1 MEMRFK
7 DLINNL
13 DHDEL
18 LALRKDLQKGSIGIK
33 KVIEEKIRDN
43 ERGRERYCAVCDK
56 KLDIYT
62 ANYTLLFGPDDF
74 KKRAS
79 FCAIDCLEYFTNY
92 LKDLKNPEK
101 KLIKNE
107 GEKFNIN

>member
-1 MEMRFK
+1 MEMRFR
-7 DLINNL
+7 DLVNNL

-18 LALRKDLQKGSIGIK
+18 LALRKDLQMGSVSIK
-33 KVIEEKIRDN
+33 KVIEEKIKQN
-43 ERGRERYCAVCDK
+43 EKSRERYCAVCDK
-56 KLDIYT
+56 KMDAYS

-92 LKDLKNPEK
+92 LKDLKNNDK
-101 KLIKNE
+101 KDIEDE
-107 GEKFNIN
+107 GEKLNVK